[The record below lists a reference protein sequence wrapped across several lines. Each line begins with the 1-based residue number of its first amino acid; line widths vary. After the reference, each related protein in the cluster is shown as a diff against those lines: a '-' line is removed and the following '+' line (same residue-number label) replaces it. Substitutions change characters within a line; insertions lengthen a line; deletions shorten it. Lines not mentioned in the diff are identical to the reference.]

1 MTTGQKITKL
11 RKANDITQE
20 ELADKLGVSRQS
32 VSKWESDLAYPETDK
47 LIALATLFNCSVDYL
62 LKDGEAEK
70 QADKQADDRA
80 RGEAPKAKK
89 KAADIINMKG
99 MPLAISTLAF
109 AVLGF
114 IVLAVSRLDIPYGYY
129 GYSLTLSPN
138 FYDLSFYKITVNDNP
153 AINLFAL
160 MSFLLTFAVLALGGF
175 YFFFNRRKLALA
187 CKIVGATL
195 AGFYILTVLF
205 GVEYAAAQDWFFAVL
220 VLAYAIAIWFIKPFR
235 YHE

>member
-47 LIALATLFNCSVDYL
+47 LIALATIFNCSVDYL
-62 LKDGEAEK
+62 LKEGET
-70 QADKQADDRA
+70 DKQVDDQT
-80 RGEAPKAKK
+80 RGEEPKAKK
-89 KAADIINMKG
+89 KPADIINMKG
-99 MPLAISTLAF
+99 MPLAISTLVF
-109 AVLGF
+109 AILGF

-129 GYSLTLSPN
+129 SLTISPN
-138 FYDLSFYKITVNDNP
+138 FYDLSFYKITMNNNP
-153 AINLFAL
+153 AINIFAL
-160 MSFLLTFAVLALGGF
+160 MSFLLVFAVLVLGGL

-205 GVEYAAAQDWFFAVL
+205 GVEYAAAQDWFFAIL
-220 VLAYAIAIWFIKPFR
+220 ALAYAIAIWFIKPFR
-235 YHE
+235 YQE

>member
-47 LIALATLFNCSVDYL
+47 LIALATIFNCSVDYL
-62 LKDGEAEK
+62 LKDGEANE
-70 QADKQADDRA
+70 QADDQPHGA
-80 RGEAPKAKK
+80 APKAKK
-89 KAADIINMKG
+89 KAADIINVKG

-138 FYDLSFYKITVNDNP
+138 FYDLSFYKITIDGNP

-160 MSFLLTFAVLALGGF
+160 MSFLLAFAVLALGGF

-195 AGFYILTVLF
+195 AGFYILAVLF

-220 VLAYAIAIWFIKPFR
+220 ALAYAIAIWFIKPFR
-235 YHE
+235 YQE